1 MKMHRWTGRYEAHL
15 WVNGCKK
22 EGQARKGR
30 QGQRSIPVTSKNSV
44 DAPSESSRGLQEV
57 NARCGNNSREDARMA
72 SFCGSVG
79 GFRMIYKNEVICKEL
94 NYRFSCYALK
104 AAEADVQ
111 KIKFEDIYCSQVI
124 GPLISCCE
132 AAWIRVDLFSRMLQS
147 SDYGVS
153 REFSSEDDN
162 IVHLVKI

>member
-30 QGQRSIPVTSKNSV
+30 QVPAQERAAANRSIPVTSKNSV
-44 DAPSESSRGLQEV
+44 VAPSESSRGLQV
-57 NARCGNNSREDARMA
+57 
-72 SFCGSVG
+72 V
-79 GFRMIYKNEVICKEL
+79 
-94 NYRFSCYALK
+94 K
-104 AAEADVQ
+104 AALNLTIQ
-111 KIKFEDIYCSQVI
+111 HFEHSRMDLDPHVI

-162 IVHLVKI
+162 IVYIVKI